1 MKTNLSKVDK
11 ERQVFLMLSLRKN
24 DSRLRWKKITLQKK
38 SFSPA
43 KKFLTALFQS
53 LKILLSNTIKV
64 KRNSV
69 KLLKQSLE
77 EPFRVSFIL
86 KTQQLRPFKKCQKN
100 IILHGNFC
108 TYMQSEISNFVR
120 SSYRK

>member
-1 MKTNLSKVDK
+1 M
-11 ERQVFLMLSLRKN
+11 
-24 DSRLRWKKITLQKK
+24 
-38 SFSPA
+38 
-43 KKFLTALFQS
+43 
-53 LKILLSNTIKV
+53 

-100 IILHGNFC
+100 IIVILHGYFC
-108 TYMQSEISNFVR
+108 TYMQSEIANFVR
-120 SSYRK
+120 SSFRK

>member
-24 DSRLRWKKITLQKK
+24 DSRLRWKKIE

-43 KKFLTALFQS
+43 KKFLTAVFQT
-53 LKILLSNTIKV
+53 LKILLSNTIKM

-69 KLLKQSLE
+69 ELLKQSLE

-100 IILHGNFC
+100 IILHGYFC
-108 TYMQSEISNFVR
+108 TYMQSEIANFVR
-120 SSYRK
+120 SSFRK